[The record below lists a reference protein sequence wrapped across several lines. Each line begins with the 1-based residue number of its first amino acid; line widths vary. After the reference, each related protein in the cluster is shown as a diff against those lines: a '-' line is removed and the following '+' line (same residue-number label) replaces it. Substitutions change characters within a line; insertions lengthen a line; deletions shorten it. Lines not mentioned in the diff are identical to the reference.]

1 MDTKNPKTVNT
12 ANEDRMAGN
21 WKLFKGKLRERW
33 GDLTDDELDR
43 LQGQRDQLI
52 GRIQERSGRERAEV
66 ERDIDSLSRDTNYA
80 W

>member
-1 MDTKNPKTVNT
+1 MDTKHFGNT
-12 ANEDRMAGN
+12 PNEDRVTGN

-52 GRIQERSGRERAEV
+52 GRLQERSGRERAEI